1 MLSIVDRASEVLQD
15 DTVTVLEIHNA
26 TGISDKVIKEAKS
39 SKDISKFVNDLKYSE
54 VLALADLFNDIQIQF
69 INQQNDNDFY
79 KFVVR
84 MGEWFEEA
92 IGIQEEYYDSDEG
105 LDDDLMIAT
114 AIQTLNDISTKNKS
128 LMLDLYFSY
137 SRDEQS
143 MK

>member
-1 MLSIVDRASEVLQD
+1 
-15 DTVTVLEIHNA
+15 
-26 TGISDKVIKEAKS
+26 
-39 SKDISKFVNDLKYSE
+39 
-54 VLALADLFNDIQIQF
+54 
-69 INQQNDNDFY
+69 
-79 KFVVR
+79 

-92 IGIQEEYYDSDEG
+92 IGIQEEYYDSEEG

>member
-15 DTVTVLEIHNA
+15 DTVTVREIHNA

-39 SKDISKFVNDLKYSE
+39 SKDITTFVNNLKYAE

-92 IGIQEEYYDSDEG
+92 IGIQEEYYDSEEG